1 MIRWLAWLYVGVA
14 VCQSQFLAHSAAGMP
29 FAALQVPSPPTRIS
43 LLSSSSPMFPPLLQ
57 SNILPNLCSGGEN
70 LKWSHRIRGSV
81 HSLFNCLVLVD
92 VVVAAERSAIRWVV
106 KMWAEEKN
114 PRDRWAFPAIG
125 QPGCPPGGGVRV
137 QSNCKLTGPAFART
151 ISGTTILFTIVF
163 LMDNRVHQSQSRT
176 SLSIP
181 NI

>member
-1 MIRWLAWLYVGVA
+1 
-14 VCQSQFLAHSAAGMP
+14 MP

-57 SNILPNLCSGGEN
+57 SNNLPILCSGGGN
-70 LKWSHRIRGSV
+70 LKWSHKIRGSV

-125 QPGCPPGGGVRV
+125 QPGCSRRGGGGVRV

-151 ISGTTILFTIVF
+151 ISGTTIVLSTIVF

-176 SLSIP
+176 SLSIS
-181 NI
+181 NSLRRSLLQIFLSLIQ